1 MPKISICVPCY
12 NVEKYIGRC
21 LDSLVSQT
29 LKDIEIICVDDCS
42 TDHTWNILC
51 EYRAKYPEIK
61 IYRHLENL
69 QSVWARKTAL
79 SFASGDYILF
89 VDGDDCLKTN
99 ACRILL
105 EKAAATDADIVEFCC
120 DQVDCDGRVVHS
132 EKEYCSVHDG
142 CLDSVEIFSAV
153 SENRIGQMLWNKLY
167 RASLIK
173 AVYLRSGIRELY
185 YKDDVYI
192 ACLVYREAKKYV
204 GIPDRLYRYRM
215 NSGNSRQTT
224 MTLHTF
230 QDRCKCA
237 KVCIDWLYC
246 FYVAGQLQEA
256 ECKLIKSKI
265 NIWCKR
271 NTLNDFLNSATA
283 ETAPEFLDVYLN
295 AWLSDECIQLC
306 GSKEERVRNV
316 CLYQV
321 RILLDALRTIGETF
335 GVAIIRGCKRFG
347 KLKELFIREQKY
359 DIAQTLE
366 DAEF

>member
-61 IYRHLENL
+61 IYRHLDNL

-79 SFASGDYILF
+79 SFALGDYILF

-142 CLDSVEIFSAV
+142 CLNSVEIFSAV

-167 RASLIK
+167 RASLIR

-185 YKDDVYI
+185 YKDDVYTPVLFT
-192 ACLVYREAKKYV
+192 A
-204 GIPDRLYRYRM
+204 
-215 NSGNSRQTT
+215 RQ
-224 MTLHTF
+224 
-230 QDRCKCA
+230 
-237 KVCIDWLYC
+237 
-246 FYVAGQLQEA
+246 
-256 ECKLIKSKI
+256 KSM
-265 NIWCKR
+265 
-271 NTLNDFLNSATA
+271 
-283 ETAPEFLDVYLN
+283 
-295 AWLSDECIQLC
+295 
-306 GSKEERVRNV
+306 
-316 CLYQV
+316 
-321 RILLDALRTIGETF
+321 
-335 GVAIIRGCKRFG
+335 
-347 KLKELFIREQKY
+347 
-359 DIAQTLE
+359 
-366 DAEF
+366 